1 LFERP
6 ASLFEVRGVD
16 FVLKLNSDTVAEAMS
31 AQPVCIDPH
40 QPVRE
45 VLTLL
50 KQHHAGGALV
60 CRDGRLVGIFTE
72 RDALRLMAAGAT
84 LDAAVET
91 VMVPQP
97 VSLRA
102 GDSIAKAIRTMS
114 VGGYRRLP
122 VIDDHGAPV
131 GLLNVANIVHYLV
144 EHFPQAVY
152 NLPPDSQSLMPEREG
167 A

>member
-1 LFERP
+1 M
-6 ASLFEVRGVD
+6 D

-31 AQPVCIDPH
+31 ADPVCIDPH

-50 KQHHAGGALV
+50 KQRRAGGALV

-72 RDALRLMAAGAT
+72 RDALRLMASGAS
-84 LDAAVET
+84 LDVPVES
-91 VMVPQP
+91 VMVRQP
-97 VSLRA
+97 VSIQA
-102 GDSIAKAIRTMS
+102 GDTIAKAIRTMS

-122 VIDDHGAPV
+122 VVNGDGAPV
-131 GLLNVANIVHYLV
+131 GVLNVANVVHYLV

-152 NLPPDSQSLMPEREG
+152 NLPPDSHSIMPEREG